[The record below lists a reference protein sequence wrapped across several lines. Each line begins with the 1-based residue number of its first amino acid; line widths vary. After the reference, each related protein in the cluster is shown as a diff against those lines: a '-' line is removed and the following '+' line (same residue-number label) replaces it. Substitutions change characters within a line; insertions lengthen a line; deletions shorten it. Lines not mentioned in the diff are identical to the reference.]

1 MNKKTKVVAV
11 KRVLIEDPFGTELSL
26 REISRRTGLDIGY
39 LSRVKNG
46 EIAIGEENL
55 AKILAVTKAVV

>member
-1 MNKKTKVVAV
+1 MKKTAKT
-11 KRVLIEDPFGTELSL
+11 KIRVTKIVQQTDPFGTKLSL
-26 REISRRTGLDIGY
+26 REVARRTGLDVGY

-55 AKILAVTKAVV
+55 KKILAVTK

>member
-1 MNKKTKVVAV
+1 MAKKTKI
-11 KRVLIEDPFGTELSL
+11 RVTKIVREENPFIGSLSL
-26 REISRRTGLDIGY
+26 REIARRTGLDVGY

-55 AKILAVTKAVV
+55 KKIWKAVAQ

>member
-1 MNKKTKVVAV
+1 MPTKKTKI
-11 KRVLIEDPFGTELSL
+11 RVTKIVQQADPFGKKLSL
-26 REISRRTGLDIGY
+26 REIARRTGLDIGY

-55 AKILAVTKAVV
+55 KKILAVTR

>member
-1 MNKKTKVVAV
+1 MPTKKTKI
-11 KRVLIEDPFGTELSL
+11 RVTKIVQLADPFGTKLSL
-26 REISRRTGLDIGY
+26 REIARRTGLDVGY

-55 AKILAVTKAVV
+55 KKILAVTK